1 MDMFR
6 LPPVIR
12 RSLSNM
18 IGRQESK
25 QGDEP
30 TQGERAPPG
39 DNARKVSNLPK
50 LSAEVDPKDDIHP
63 LHMISKS
70 RSGFINE
77 ETEGF
82 LILQSPVNS
91 PDALHAAAAQSKSL
105 KSQPSRPG
113 QKNRKPRE
121 IKLKDLK
128 FAIDLADSLGDT
140 YVQTKSLMRLT
151 IKDNYRIDSMTNT
164 KVFWTD
170 EQGKV
175 ILWNEEMSKCMGIQK
190 EKVVGKYLPEIV
202 HSVYGDEILQDLHHI
217 VEKERPIDITVCFD
231 LDSVIKRMIL
241 HGVPRRSSSGGV
253 IGALFIAEEV
263 MVNNFDRNHMRSGI
277 GENFQ
282 RLLNSVNVKVFGV
295 NTAGE
300 IDVWNEKMTS
310 ATGKAA
316 SDMIGKEIQSLKIS
330 EEMTSLLKVIDEALH
345 GKETYKY
352 NYVHVDNDGIKH
364 AFDMDI
370 TSRRDNRGNVIGA
383 LCVAQDSDA
392 ENAMASALDS
402 AKAALEK
409 AKEQLAREKIAAA
422 EAAENESRT
431 NAILDLK
438 RRFVRGVG
446 HEIRTPLNVVFAGLQ
461 LLESRLEGVVERD
474 ILEIIDD
481 IKQSCRDAID
491 ILDDLLSYE
500 KIDSQLLQ
508 LEKSPVNIHSFVIES
523 LRPFGVQ
530 AKLKNVTIRYFDT
543 APLNQNVAD
552 SANRDEDDNGESNG
566 LMVEADQHKLGQ
578 VLRNLVSNAVKFSKP
593 GGNIDVKVF
602 PKIDSDET
610 GLSEHGWLRIEVVDD
625 GPGISKENQEKLF
638 NNIVQFNPKEL
649 QNGGGR
655 YNTCVVL

>member
-1 MDMFR
+1 MDLFH
-6 LPPVIR
+6 LPPLIR
-12 RSLSNM
+12 RSISNM
-18 IGRQESK
+18 MGRQETIPR
-25 QGDEP
+25 GDEGEQQQELSLPSRVPGRQSP
-30 TQGERAPPG
+30 TRPQ
-39 DNARKVSNLPK
+39 
-50 LSAEVDPKDDIHP
+50 LSPDPTLNDEIHP

-70 RSGFINE
+70 KSGFINE

-82 LILQSPVNS
+82 RVLKSPINS
-91 PDALHAAAAQSKSL
+91 PDALRAAAAQAKSW
-105 KSQPSRPG
+105 KPPKAQQG
-113 QKNRKPRE
+113 QQTTRKGRE

-140 YVQTKSLMRLT
+140 YFQTKSLMRLT

-170 EQGKV
+170 EQGKI
-175 ILWNEEMSKCMGIQK
+175 ILWNEEMSRCMKIQK
-190 EKVVGKYLPEIV
+190 EKVMGKYLSEVV
-202 HSVYGDEILQDLHHI
+202 HSVYGDEIQQDLHSL
-217 VEKERPIDITVCFD
+217 VDKERPMDITVCFD
-231 LDSVIKRMIL
+231 VDNVIKRMIL
-241 HGVPRRSSSGGV
+241 HGVPRRSSTGGV

-263 MVNNFDRNHMRSGI
+263 MLNNFDRKHMRSGI

-282 RLLNSVNVKVFGV
+282 RLLNGVNVKVFGV
-295 NTAGE
+295 NAAGD

-316 SDMIGKEIQSLKIS
+316 EDMIGKNLQMLNIS
-330 EEMTSLLKVIDEALH
+330 EEMASLHGVIGEALK
-345 GKETYKY
+345 GKETFKY
-352 NYVHVDNDGIKH
+352 NYVHVDSDGIKH

-392 ENAMASALDS
+392 ECAMASALQS
-402 AKAALEK
+402 AKTALEK

-422 EAAENESRT
+422 EAAENESRA

-461 LLESRLEGVVERD
+461 LLESRLDGIVEED

-500 KIDSQLLQ
+500 KLDSQLLQ
-508 LEKSPVNIHSFVIES
+508 LEKSPLDIHSFVIES
-523 LRPFGVQ
+523 LRPFGMQ
-530 AKLKNVTIRYFDT
+530 AKLKNVTIRYYDT
-543 APLNQNVAD
+543 APLPPG
-552 SANRDEDDNGESNG
+552 SAENSENYDEAGGDESNT

-578 VLRNLVSNAVKFSKP
+578 VLRNLISNAVKFSKP

-602 PKIDSDET
+602 PKLDSDES
-610 GLSEHGWLRIEVVDD
+610 GVSEHGWLRIEVVDN
-625 GPGISKENQEKLF
+625 GPGISKENQDKLF

-655 YNTCVVL
+655 